1 MKVCLT
7 LGKYVSQGLCAAL
20 HCNFIKYSYFRVFKK
35 EMGKLVADAV
45 EQKVKEKAKKK
56 EKNTIPTKV

>member
-1 MKVCLT
+1 MCHKLCVLLYIVILLNILI
-7 LGKYVSQGLCAAL
+7 LGY
-20 HCNFIKYSYFRVFKK
+20 FKK
-35 EMGKLVADAV
+35 MGKLVADAV